1 MAAAAPPMVG
11 QRVPTIDKKKYQ
23 TIFPQY
29 IDANL
34 GPKYGRR
41 LTKTQSVES
50 PTLEEMVLSLRQLGY
65 TEVYVNPRASLP
77 CAQSQL
83 RQVPA
88 PRGAIKVAIK
98 LPADAHY
105 IKKSDFDV
113 QTRDITVEGLPNK
126 SEVLR
131 RMAEIIKTR
140 VVNRPQPINMTPAHQ
155 PKEGSGNAI
164 KGPSAPAAS
173 KRR

>member
-1 MAAAAPPMVG
+1 MAAAAPPPVVG
-11 QRVPTIDKKKYQ
+11 QRVPSIDKKKYQ

-34 GPKYGRR
+34 APKDGRR

-50 PTLEEMVLSLRQLGY
+50 PTLEEMVMALRQLGY
-65 TEVYVNPRASLP
+65 NEVYVNPRASLP

-88 PRGAIKVAIK
+88 PRGCLKVAIK
-98 LPADAHY
+98 LPVDVHY
-105 IKKSDFDV
+105 IKKSEFDV
-113 QTRDITVEGLPNK
+113 QTRGVAVEGLGNK

-131 RMAEIIKTR
+131 KMAEIIKARGIT
-140 VVNRPQPINMTPAHQ
+140 RPQPVNMTPPHQ
-155 PKEGSGNAI
+155 AKEGGNNAI
-164 KGPSAPAAS
+164 KGAPPPA